1 MKISQLLSQRE
12 GLLKQARLA
21 NLAYAYAKLE
31 DFAQRIA
38 RARLTGEVNLL
49 QADPKAGGFWPMLT
63 AREGSQSVIEEHF
76 TEEDV
81 TELADIIAFFTGA
94 TELDL
99 TFRIEELA
107 ERFAVPLRRE
117 LERAGVAVSAL
128 PSAAESPD
136 GPGAHGCS
144 QRGEGI

>member
-1 MKISQLLSQRE
+1 MKISQLLSQRV
-12 GLLKQARLA
+12 GLLQQARLA

-31 DFAQRIA
+31 EFDGRIA

-49 QADPKAGGFWPMLT
+49 QADPAAGGFWPMLT
-63 AREGSQSVIEEHF
+63 AREGNQSVIEEHF

-81 TELADIIAFFTGA
+81 TDLADILAFFTGA

-99 TFRIEELA
+99 TFRIEDLA
-107 ERFAVPLRRE
+107 ERFAAPLRRE
-117 LERAGVAVSAL
+117 LERAGVAVSTP
-128 PSAAESPD
+128 PSVAESPD
-136 GPGAHGCS
+136 GPGTRGCP